1 MTTLENFY
9 FGNVNPSEYQQSK
22 DTKKKLSE
30 LTRLLDDLRAMIT
43 IEKQNEK
50 LEQIENCQLSLI
62 ALSEK
67 DAFIEGFKF
76 GVKMITE
83 IYADTQQ
90 RG

>member
-1 MTTLENFY
+1 MTSLEDFY
-9 FGNVNPSEYQQSK
+9 FGNINPSEYRQSK

-30 LTRLLDDLRAMIT
+30 MARLLDELRSMLTTAQH
-43 IEKQNEK
+43 KEK

-67 DAFIEGFKF
+67 DAYIEGFKL
-76 GVKMITE
+76 GVRMATE

-90 RG
+90 RR

>member
-1 MTTLENFY
+1 MTTLEDFY
-9 FGNVNPSEYQQSK
+9 FGNINPNEYKQSK

-30 LTRLLDDLRAMIT
+30 VTRLLDEIRAMIT
-43 IEKQNEK
+43 TEKQKEK

-67 DAFIEGFKF
+67 DAYIEGFKL
-76 GVKMITE
+76 GVRMTTE

>member
-9 FGNVNPSEYQQSK
+9 FGNINPSEYKQSK
-22 DTKKKLSE
+22 DTEKKLSE
-30 LTRLLDDLRAMIT
+30 MAKLFNEFRTMLTT
-43 IEKQNEK
+43 EQQKEK
-50 LEQIENCQLSLI
+50 LEQIEICQLSLI

-76 GVKMITE
+76 GVKMTTE

-90 RG
+90 RR